1 MKLTRLFR
9 PNPVPGWCPLK
20 RILIADDDAA
30 NLELACEI
38 LANHGFAVAPARD
51 GREVLDMIHSVQP
64 DILLLDIQ
72 MPRMGGF
79 EVVTCLRQNRSFSS
93 LPIIAA
99 SASAMSGDKE
109 VALSCGFN
117 AFIEKPFESQA
128 LVELVNRFLSQ
139 IEEETA

>member
-1 MKLTRLFR
+1 M
-9 PNPVPGWCPLK
+9 
-20 RILIADDDAA
+20 
-30 NLELACEI
+30 ELACEI
-38 LANHGFAVAPARD
+38 LSNHGFDVVPARD
-51 GREVLDMIHSVQP
+51 GREVLDLIQSVEP

-79 EVVTCLRQNRSFSS
+79 EVVTCLRQNRNLSS

-99 SASAMSGDKE
+99 SASATSNDKE

-128 LVELVNRFLSQ
+128 LVELVNRVLPQ

>member
-1 MKLTRLFR
+1 M
-9 PNPVPGWCPLK
+9 
-20 RILIADDDAA
+20 
-30 NLELACEI
+30 ELACEI
-38 LANHGFAVAPARD
+38 LANHGFVVTSARD
-51 GREVLDMIHSVQP
+51 GREVLDLIHSVQP

-99 SASAMSGDKE
+99 SASAMSGDKD

-117 AFIEKPFESQA
+117 AFIEKPFESRA
-128 LVELVNRFLSQ
+128 LIELVNRVLR
-139 IEEETA
+139 EVKAETAWWDSDSVPPTFIA

>member
-1 MKLTRLFR
+1 MFR

-38 LANHGFAVAPARD
+38 LANHGFDVVPARD
-51 GREVLDMIHSVQP
+51 GREVLDMIQSVRP

-79 EVVTCLRQNRSFSS
+79 EVVSCLREDQRFSR
-93 LPIIAA
+93 LPVIAA
-99 SASAMSGDKE
+99 SASAMSGDKD
-109 VALSCGFN
+109 VALSRGFN
-117 AFIEKPFESQA
+117 AYIEKPFERHA
-128 LVELVNRFLSQ
+128 LVELMNRILPQ
-139 IEEETA
+139 D